1 MPHTEHRSTAEGWTQ
16 ALIAAAVG
24 KAVMLAVRKTSTM
37 QVKFLMVRFIDSNY
51 NITSCKNQKFAV
63 FSALLM

>member
-1 MPHTEHRSTAEGWTQ
+1 
-16 ALIAAAVG
+16 
-24 KAVMLAVRKTSTM
+24 MLAVRKTSTM
-37 QVKFLMVRFIDSNY
+37 TVKLFAVRFIDSNY